1 MLFGSIAHPATEG
14 EYISTSTNN
23 NRVRNLAYEIVG
35 NTLCI
40 TFEVR
45 RDQAA
50 FAPASLPLYIRQSVT
65 LTDTVS
71 FEQTV
76 ATFPRSLQGGASIA
90 LYGYR
95 PRPSPLVIGLYQAT
109 PLADDFTPDYADLNA
124 AMQVELDHFAEPIPV
139 FAIERACDTADHRA
153 DILARRL
160 SDKVHLTADG
170 RSMLGFDGD
179 CFVEA
184 IQTTIR
190 PTGELTQ
197 TLWIEK
203 DPNFVAVPQ
212 LSAPSGLA
220 LTEAGGDITAAWN
233 AVADATGYVLEWREE
248 GSGDAWQTANVAAP
262 PHTFTP

>member
-1 MLFGSIAHPATEG
+1 MEIEDFTAD
-14 EYISTSTNN
+14 
-23 NRVRNLAYEIVG
+23 IVG
-35 NTLCI
+35 NTVCI
-40 TFEVR
+40 N
-45 RDQAA
+45 
-50 FAPASLPLYIRQSVT
+50 YSVALSHTIGTIFFQMFTRT
-65 LTDTVS
+65 LTVEITTDTS
-71 FEQTV
+71 FEQTIAV
-76 ATFPRSLQGGASIA
+76 FARQRENGDSIN

-109 PLADDFTPDYADLNA
+109 PLADDFAPDYADLNA

-139 FAIERACDTADHRA
+139 FAIERACDTAAHRA

-248 GSGDAWQTANVAAP
+248 GSGDAWQTANVRRPAA
-262 PHTFTP
+262 HVHAVEGIRWQA